1 LEVTPDSLTLPGVRK
16 GLLLMAIAVTA
27 ALASPARAFEEYTPT
42 EALGTGQASRAWA
55 VGDEAPLLN
64 PSGMSLSKAYTITG
78 GYGYASRLSDQFL
91 HASIVDSTSPFNL
104 AGGLYYTYHSTSPDG
119 GPSGHGHEGG
129 LALSFPFGPYVAVGG
144 TVKYFKLVDGDAFQG
159 HDGGVTFDVG
169 ASVRPTPILSIG
181 VVGTNLRSLGTSEAT
196 QAVGYG
202 VALIPTS
209 NALVVADGLTRF
221 TPDDHTGRKGTSLM
235 GGGSYTFF
243 GKLAARVGG
252 GYDASTG
259 NGYVTF
265 GVSGVSDIGAI
276 DGGLR
281 QDLTRSALV
290 SGGAETRETIVG
302 VSLRL
307 FIPAAETEATSADFP
322 EARPPV
328 TGP

>member
-1 LEVTPDSLTLPGVRK
+1 VRK
-16 GLLLMAIAVTA
+16 SLLALLAIALT

-42 EALGTGQASRAWA
+42 EALGTGQAARAWA
-55 VGDEAPLLN
+55 VADEAPLLN

-78 GYGYASRLSDQFL
+78 GYAYASRLSDQFL
-91 HASIVDSTSPFNL
+91 HVSIVDSTSPFNL
-104 AGGLYYTYHSTSPDG
+104 AGGLYYTYHSTSPSG

-129 LALSFPFGPYVAVGG
+129 LALSYPLGPYVSVGG
-144 TVKYFKLVDGDAFQG
+144 TVKYFKLSDGDAFQG

-169 ASVRPTPILSIG
+169 ATVRPLSFLSVG

-202 VALIPTS
+202 VALIPHP
-209 NALVVADGLTRF
+209 AALLVVDGLTRF
-221 TPDDHTGRKGTSLM
+221 TPDDHTGRKGTSIM
-235 GGGSYTFF
+235 GGGSYTMF

-265 GVSGVSDIGAI
+265 GASGLSDIGAI
-276 DGGLR
+276 DGGVR
-281 QDLTRSALV
+281 QDLTRGAAP
-290 SGGAETRETIVG
+290 GGGEQVRETIVG

-307 FIPAAETEATSADFP
+307 FIPAAETQAAQESQPDFP
-322 EARPPV
+322 EIKPPV
-328 TGP
+328 NSP